1 MKNIA
6 LLILFTLSLNAQD
19 SQPKPMKHEKGDVTI
34 AAADAADYYAR
45 KNINELKKIQT
56 SCINLVSEESFKKL
70 ITDYIRGKSLL
81 QAGRYTESRRML
93 EDNSAEIKTKTDE
106 IIKYYREAA
115 QKMGEEAGRLSVEL
129 SLQNN
134 SGNDYLIP
142 VINKNLKNSNE
153 AIKMAEDMI
162 LSSNQIE
169 GLYYYKS
176 AITSLVK
183 AIYYYNKSDVRGLS
197 GKQKA
202 EKNILID
209 DDLLPKNY
217 LKEYDDSRNLL
228 HSEEE
233 KKREKQRE
241 YSRRVLGLN
250 KKPQAATANEPKT
263 EENKQQPAETK

>member
-6 LLILFTLSLNAQD
+6 LLILLSVSLNAQD
-19 SQPKPMKHEKGDVTI
+19 SQQKPMKHEKGDVTI

-45 KNINELKKIQT
+45 KNINDLKKIQT
-56 SCINLVSEESFKKL
+56 SCINLVGEDSFKKL

-81 QAGRYTESRRML
+81 QAGRYPESRRML
-93 EDNSAEIKTKTDE
+93 EDNAAEIKTKTDE
-106 IIKYYREAA
+106 IIKYYREAS

-129 SLQNN
+129 TLQNDN
-134 SGNDYLIP
+134 GNDYLVP

-183 AIYYYNKSDVRGLS
+183 AIYYYNKSGIRGLS
-197 GKQKA
+197 SKQKA

-228 HSEEE
+228 HSDEE

-241 YSRRVLGLN
+241 YSRRVLGIN
-250 KKPQAATANEPKT
+250 NKPQAANESAKP
-263 EENKQQPAETK
+263 EENKQAPAEGK